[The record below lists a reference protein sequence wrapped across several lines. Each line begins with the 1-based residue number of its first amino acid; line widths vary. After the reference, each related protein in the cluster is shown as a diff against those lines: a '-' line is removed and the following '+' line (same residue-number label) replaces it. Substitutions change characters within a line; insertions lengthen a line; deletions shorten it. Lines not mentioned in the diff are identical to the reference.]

1 MHCNTHP
8 DLNKVNLMAG
18 VTNPPR
24 KEPILTIFK
33 GRLNVEEIKGPIL
46 THVLIYSSSSCRES
60 RSGSNIYS

>member
-18 VTNPPR
+18 VTNPP
-24 KEPILTIFK
+24 
-33 GRLNVEEIKGPIL
+33 RLNVEEIKGPIL